1 MEANTMIIDP
11 EVKVDYRPLPG
22 SFKDLGLPEIFLA
35 NLLLKHAFF
44 MDVFYLRDLMERLKL
59 SGNILNSLLGYLQ
72 QAKFVEILGPDP
84 LKPASTTLSMSL
96 RYGLTEAGKKRSAQL
111 LEYDGYVGPAPVPLE
126 DYWQQVERQTES
138 RPPVTPAR
146 LQQAFPELVV
156 SAKML
161 AQLGPVV
168 ISSQP
173 LFLYGPPGNG
183 KTTIGLKL
191 GELWDDTILVPYAI
205 FVEGNVIRVFDQ
217 ITHRVQEGPPPGQ
230 ESSDPRWVHC
240 RRPVVLVGGEL
251 TLNMLDLTLNPVHK
265 YYEAPLQLKA
275 NNGTLIVDDFGR
287 QQIRPEELLNRWI
300 IPLENKKDF
309 LCLHTGQKFAVPF
322 DQFII
327 FATNLEPHT
336 LVDEAF
342 FRRVR
347 AKVKVDYVNRDQ
359 FMEIFRIVC
368 WNNQIEF
375 DQEAIEYLLAE
386 YYDGGKRPMAA
397 CHPRDLVEQIISY
410 SHFNQFE
417 PKLTRENF
425 AWACQ
430 IYFVY

>member
-1 MEANTMIIDP
+1 MVVDP
-11 EVKVDYRPLPG
+11 EAKVDYRPLPR

-35 NLLLKHAFF
+35 NLLLRHAFF
-44 MDVFYLRDLMERLKL
+44 MDVFYLWDLRDRLKL
-59 SGNILNSLLGYLQ
+59 SGNILTSLLDYLHQ
-72 QAKFVEILGPDP
+72 EKFVQPLGPDP
-84 LKPASTTLSMSL
+84 MKPASSSLGMSQ
-96 RYGLTEAGKKRSAQL
+96 RYGLTEAGKKRASQL
-111 LEYDGYVGPAPVPLE
+111 LEYDGYVGPAPVTLE
-126 DYWQQVERQTES
+126 DYWQQVKAQADN
-138 RPPVTPAR
+138 RPQVTPAR
-146 LQQAFPELVV
+146 LQQAFPNLVV
-156 SAKML
+156 SARML

-168 ISSQP
+168 TSSQP

-183 KTTIGLKL
+183 KTTIGLDL
-191 GELWDDTILVPYAI
+191 GEVWDDTILVPYAI

-217 ITHRVQEGPPPGQ
+217 ITHRVQEEPPPGQ
-230 ESSDPRWVHC
+230 ESFDPRWVRC

-251 TLNMLDLTLNPVHK
+251 TLHMLDLTFNPIYK

-275 NNGTLIVDDFGR
+275 NNGTLMVDDFGR

-309 LCLHTGQKFAVPF
+309 LCLHTGQKFAIPF

-327 FATNLEPHT
+327 FATNLEPQT

-359 FMEIFRIVC
+359 FMEVFRIVC
-368 WNNQIEF
+368 RKNQIEF
-375 DQEAIEYLLAE
+375 DQKTVEYLLAE

-410 SHFNQFE
+410 ARFNQFE
-417 PKLTRENF
+417 PKLTQENID
-425 AWACQ
+425 WACQ

>member
-1 MEANTMIIDP
+1 MIIDP

-44 MDVFYLRDLMERLKL
+44 MDVFYLRDLMGRLKL
-59 SGNILNSLLGYLQ
+59 SGNILTSLLDYLH

-84 LKPASTTLSMSL
+84 LKPASTTLSMSQ

-111 LEYDGYVGPAPVPLE
+111 LEYDGYVGPAPVTLE
-126 DYWQQVERQTES
+126 DYWQQVERQAGS
-138 RPPVTPAR
+138 RPQVTPAR
-146 LQQAFPELVV
+146 LQQAFTGLVV

-161 AQLGPVV
+161 GQLGPVV
-168 ISSQP
+168 TSSQP

-183 KTTIGLKL
+183 KTTIGLNL
-191 GELWDDTILVPYAI
+191 GEVWDDTILVPYAI

-230 ESSDPRWVHC
+230 ESSDPRWVRC

-251 TLNMLDLTLNPVHK
+251 SLNMLDLAFNPVNK

-275 NNGTLIVDDFGR
+275 NNGTLMVDDFGR

-309 LCLHTGQKFAVPF
+309 LCLHTGQKFSIPF

-327 FATNLEPHT
+327 FATNLEPRT

-359 FMEIFRIVC
+359 FMEVFRIVC
-368 WNNQIEF
+368 RNNQIEF

-386 YYDGGKRPMAA
+386 HYDGGKRPMAA
-397 CHPRDLVEQIISY
+397 CHPRDLVEQIMSY
-410 SHFNQFE
+410 SRFNRFE
-417 PKLTRENF
+417 PKLTRENLD
-425 AWACQ
+425 WACQ
-430 IYFVY
+430 IYFVD